1 MRAVAEMEVE
11 TQYQEVEV
19 WISEDFKVGMVNTKN
34 LSEKFD
40 SKEEDTEY
48 RVSLKEASCIVIH

>member
-1 MRAVAEMEVE
+1 MNIRRF
-11 TQYQEVEV
+11 Q
-19 WISEDFKVGMVNTKN
+19 GTKN